1 MRKWSALIILSM
13 AMFIIVIDTTIM
25 NVSIS
30 ALVEDLG
37 TTVGG
42 VQAAISIYALV
53 MASFMLIGGKL
64 GGIFGVKRTFIA
76 GVACFGIGTGIASFS
91 QSLGMLIIGWSVIEG
106 LGSALMMP
114 NIQTLL
120 RKTYDSE
127 DRAYAYGII
136 SAVAAVGMA
145 VGPIAGGLLT
155 TYASWRWAFRLE
167 VLIVVIVLVLHGQTK
182 RDTLPEQRPGFD
194 FIGAAISIFGWA
206 SIVLGT
212 LLIGEY
218 GLFEAKKPLVIGSWE
233 IAPLGLSVAPFII
246 GLGLLLVLGLF
257 RWERRLEDKG
267 GDGLFKPSLFS
278 IPGLSSGFAVRFV
291 SLFVTAAFMFTFP
304 LLLQL
309 TFEYSAIETG
319 LTLMP
324 FSIALLITAIVGAR
338 LSSRFKAKRII
349 QVGFLAV
356 IAGLVLMESTINPG
370 LQPSDL
376 ASGAVFGA
384 GLGLIASQILNLI
397 FSSVDAEDTPETTG
411 LNGTFEQLGNAMGVA
426 LVGVIMLASLT
437 TGIQKGVEE
446 STFIPEN
453 QQDAVVQPV
462 ESGIE
467 LVSDS
472 QLNSGLEASGV
483 DEATRTEILGIYS
496 ISRTDAFKGGIA
508 FLLFVSVAGL
518 IITTG
523 LSNRKLVEDAQ

>member
-30 ALVEDLG
+30 SLVEDLG

-64 GGIFGVKRTFIA
+64 GSIFGVKRIFIA
-76 GVACFGIGTGIASFS
+76 GVACFGVGTGIASFS
-91 QSLGMLIIGWSVIEG
+91 ESLGMLIIGWSVIEG

-120 RKTYDSE
+120 RKTYDGE

-167 VLIVVIVLVLHGQTK
+167 VLIVVIVLALHGRIK

-194 FIGAAISIFGWA
+194 FIGAAISIIGWA
-206 SIVLGT
+206 AIVLGI
-212 LLIGEY
+212 LLISDY
-218 GLFEAKKPLVIGSWE
+218 GLFEAKQPLVIGSWE
-233 IAPLGLSVAPFII
+233 IAPLGFSAVPLII
-246 GLGLLLVLGLF
+246 GFGLLLILGLF

-291 SLFVTAAFMFTFP
+291 SLFVTADFMFTFP

-356 IAGLVLMESTINPG
+356 IAGLLFMESTIEPG

-376 ASGAVFGA
+376 ASGSMFGA
-384 GLGLIASQILNLI
+384 GLGLIVSQILNLI

-426 LVGVIMLASLT
+426 LVGVIMLVTLT
-437 TGIQKGVEE
+437 SGVQQGISV
-446 STFIPEN
+446 SAAIPGG
-453 QQDAVVQPV
+453 QQDAAIRSV

-472 QLNSGLEASGV
+472 QLNGELEASGV
-483 DEATRTEILGIYS
+483 DEATQAEVLEIYNV
-496 ISRTDAFKGGIA
+496 SRTDSFKTGIA
-508 FLLFVSVAGL
+508 FLLYISIAGL
-518 IITTG
+518 ILTTG
-523 LSNRKLVEDAQ
+523 LSDRKLVGE

>member
-1 MRKWSALIILSM
+1 MKKWSSLIILSM

-25 NVSIS
+25 NVSIT

-37 TTVGG
+37 TTVSG

-53 MASFMLIGGKL
+53 MAAFMLIGGKL
-64 GGIFGVKRTFIA
+64 GSIFGVKRIFVA
-76 GVACFGIGTGIASFS
+76 GVACFGVGTGIASFS
-91 QSLGMLIIGWSVIEG
+91 RSLGMLIIGWSVIEG

-120 RKTYDSE
+120 RKTYDGE

-167 VLIVVIVLVLHGQTK
+167 VLIVIIILVLHGRIK
-182 RDTLPEQRPGFD
+182 RDSLPEQRPGFD
-194 FIGAAISIFGWA
+194 YNGALISIMGWS
-206 SIVLGT
+206 SIVMGT
-212 LLIGEY
+212 LLIGDY
-218 GLFEAKKPLVIGSWE
+218 GLFEAKKALVIGSWE

-246 GLGLLLVLGLF
+246 AFGLLLIMGLF

-267 GDGLFKPSLFS
+267 GDGLFKPSLFRV
-278 IPGLSSGFAVRFV
+278 PGLSSGFAVRFV

-349 QVGFLAV
+349 QVGFLTV
-356 IAGLVLMESTINPG
+356 IAGLVFMEATIQPG

-376 ASGAVFGA
+376 ASGSLFGA
-384 GLGLIASQILNLI
+384 GLGLIVSQILNLI
-397 FSSVDAEDTPETTG
+397 FSSVDAKDTPETTG

-437 TGIQKGVEE
+437 SGIQKGVEE
-446 STFIPEN
+446 SVPIPED
-453 QQDAVVQPV
+453 QRDAVIQSV

-472 QLNSGLEASGV
+472 QLYSELEASGAS
-483 DEATRTEILGIYS
+483 EATRTEVLEIYS
-496 ISRTDAFKGGIA
+496 VSRTDAFKASIA
-508 FLLFVSVAGL
+508 FLLVVSVAGL
-518 IITTG
+518 ILTTG
-523 LSNRKLVEDAQ
+523 LSDRKLVGD